1 MSIRDQII
9 ESSDIES
16 EMVEVPA
23 WGVTIE
29 VRSMDGRTRLNMMSA
44 VTDGDGLVEMTKLYP
59 DMIIACAHDPE
70 TGERIFNENDR
81 DLLLS
86 KSAGALELVASA
98 SMRVSG
104 MAAAS
109 VDESGKD
116 SSTKENDDS
125 SLN

>member
-9 ESSDIES
+9 ASSDIET
-16 EMVEVPA
+16 ELVEVPA
-23 WGVTIE
+23 WGVTVE
-29 VRSMDGRTRLNMMSA
+29 VRSMDGRTRLNMMST
-44 VTDGDGLVEMTKLYP
+44 VTDTNGEIEMTKLYP
-59 DMIIACAHDPE
+59 DIIIACAHDPE
-70 TGERIFNENDR
+70 TGERVFDENDR

-109 VDESGKD
+109 LDEAGKD
-116 SSTKENDDS
+116 SSSTATGDS
-125 SLN
+125 PSS

>member
-9 ESSDIES
+9 ASSDIES
-16 EMVEVPA
+16 ELVEVPA

-29 VRSMDGRTRLNMMSA
+29 VRSMDGRTRLNMMST
-44 VTDGDGLVEMTKLYP
+44 VTDTNGEIEMTKLYP
-59 DMIIACAHDPE
+59 DIIIACAHDPA
-70 TGERIFNENDR
+70 TGERVFDENDR

-104 MAAAS
+104 MTAGAM
-109 VDESGKD
+109 DEAGKD
-116 SSTKENDDS
+116 SSSTANDDS
-125 SLN
+125 SSS